1 MPPSRACSVQASPDP
16 RRVAVVS
23 LAYGVP
29 AADDD
34 GTNPSPGAI
43 PTEGVDP
50 GVLKEE
56 GVPVW
61 SGDDVPPVGVWSG
74 EASGVA
80 SGLGD
85 GLEDDGTGEDGSREG
100 VTDGTGGGTVE

>member
-1 MPPSRACSVQASPDP
+1 MPPSRAGTIQASPDA
-16 RRVAVVS
+16 RRVAVIT
-23 LAYGVP
+23 LPYGVL

-56 GVPVW
+56 DVEVW
-61 SGDDVPPVGVWSG
+61 SGDDAPPVGLWSG
-74 EASGVA
+74 EASGIA
-80 SGLGD
+80 SGVALG
-85 GLEDDGTGEDGSREG
+85 DDGTGDDDDREG
-100 VTDGTGGGTVE
+100 VTVAAGGGSVE